1 MSKKNFY
8 GWFVL
13 AGLFVMYVITNGV
26 ILNTLPIFYPE
37 LVKAFGWDQAV
48 VTQPAQLLFL
58 AVALF
63 SPVAGIFLDRYSARL
78 LMLVGSVL
86 LLAAFVW
93 YSRMNSLREM
103 QLIYILFAL
112 GITLAGIIPSMHIV
126 TRWFIRNR
134 GLAVGILLIGS
145 SLGGAIFNQVA
156 GSSIEAFGWRTA
168 LLILGAIAVALVV
181 LPLIF
186 VVRNKPE
193 DVGLAPDTMMPAS
206 EVAQPV
212 VANSPTLAQ
221 AASTPTF
228 YLLLLITG
236 AMWFCIVG
244 VIQHQ
249 ALYFKDLQTMVAAKN
264 VLSLFFLSSIAGK
277 VFFGWLSDRFP
288 KKNIMLA
295 AVLNLALGALLLA
308 LSARQ
313 PNVLLWLYALVFGI
327 GFSGTFTMIQL
338 LVAEFY
344 AGSSYGKILG
354 IVTMIDTLAGVLGI
368 MALGKMRIASGS
380 YQPAFQLL
388 VVICLISALCVLLL
402 HKPRMAHD

>member
-1 MSKKNFY
+1 
-8 GWFVL
+8 
-13 AGLFVMYVITNGV
+13 MYVITNGV

-78 LMLVGSVL
+78 LMLTGCIL

-93 YSRMNSLREM
+93 YSRMNSLQEM
-103 QLIYILFAL
+103 RLIYVLFAL

-126 TRWFIRNR
+126 TRWFVRNR

-156 GSSIEAFGWRTA
+156 GRSIEDFGWRTA
-168 LLILGAIAVALVV
+168 LLILGIIAVALVL
-181 LPLIF
+181 LPLIL

-193 DVGLAPDTMMPAS
+193 DLGLEPDAKAPALEATG
-206 EVAQPV
+206 PV
-212 VANSPTLAQ
+212 VLNAPTLAQ
-221 AASTPTF
+221 AARTPAF

-249 ALYFKDLQTMVAAKN
+249 ALYFKDLQTAVAAKD
-264 VLSLFFLSSIAGK
+264 VLSLFFLSSIVGK
-277 VFFGWLSDRFP
+277 IFFGWLSDRFS
-288 KKNIMLA
+288 KKTIMLA

-313 PNVLLWLYALVFGI
+313 PDTLLWLYALVFGI

-344 AGSSYGKILG
+344 AGGSYGKILG
-354 IVTMIDTLAGVLGI
+354 IVTMVDTLAGMLGI
-368 MALGKMRIASGS
+368 MALGRMRIASGS
-380 YQPAFQLL
+380 YESAFQLL
-388 VVICLISALCVLLL
+388 VVICLVSALCVLLL
-402 HKPRMAHD
+402 RKPRLAHD